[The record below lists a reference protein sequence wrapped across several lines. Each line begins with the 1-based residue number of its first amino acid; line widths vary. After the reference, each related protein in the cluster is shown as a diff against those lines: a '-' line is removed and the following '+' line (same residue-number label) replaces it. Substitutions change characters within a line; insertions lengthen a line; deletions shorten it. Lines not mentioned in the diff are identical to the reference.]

1 MEFEGARAVF
11 GRLRAAIDIAYID
24 SLTTKEPVGNS
35 HQLTPRELQI
45 LRIVATG
52 KTNKAI
58 AAELSVSEKTVD
70 RHVSNVFNK
79 LNVQSRSAATAYA
92 YENNLI

>member
-24 SLTTKEPVGNS
+24 SLTTKEPAGNA
-35 HQLTPRELQI
+35 HRLTPRELQI

-92 YENNLI
+92 YENKLI